1 MSSAEAGLVIGLISG
16 VISIIEA
23 TKTVYDAAKD
33 AKDQPEA
40 FGQVAARLPIV
51 TEILRSAEERASAL
65 EETALEALEHT
76 LESCKAKAEN
86 LKTIFQEVIRKDD
99 DKWYDRYKKA
109 LSTLGNGDEVECLM
123 EGILKDI
130 QVLICERLKGAA
142 IEAQVKEIEEAIN
155 QMNEMPCSL
164 PDDARAVQMP
174 PVSNRED
181 HDGTW
186 NYLRAGIERIMRSP
200 ENSVGYVEMYM
211 GLYTAVHNY
220 CTFQKAVSGG
230 AHRGAHLSGGELY
243 QRLARYLASYL
254 EDLVKSRSDAGET
267 VLAFYIREWDR
278 YRAGAK
284 VINHIFRFL
293 NRHWVKRQWD
303 EGYRDVFDVYTLH
316 LVQWREVAFA
326 KLHRDVMEAV
336 LKMVERQRNGE
347 TIEHGLIKSIVDSF
361 VMVGVNETDPTKTT
375 LEIYRHYF
383 ETPFLDATKKFYQ
396 NESKQFVADNGVV
409 EYIKKAEAWLYEE
422 DERVKM
428 YLDPNIADPLRR
440 ICNTALI
447 VDHETL
453 LRGEFQSLLDN
464 DQVDDIARMYNLLSR
479 ISGGLDSLPTKIR
492 DTNGMVL
499 LWDADREAWM
509 QELVDD
515 IRIENKEREVANSD
529 SGYAS
534 GTYRQCNTVDT
545 YAKSKLAGIAEA
557 SKSQERAW
565 LGCRADAAD
574 PLSIGLYDK
583 DTAYSPSE
591 TPSLPPLRSKIYID
605 DLASQ
610 LFRTVSS
617 QKPDQETLNRISRE
631 LPDLLRAF
639 SLKIGYRATLTQ
651 CHVAYFLHKY
661 RGHIQQSFEDM
672 FPLEPFSKVNV
683 IDSSDAEDY
692 KIARYFEGLGLAV
705 DPLEEE
711 DSEYQHLPPAV
722 ADRASPAGSD
732 HNGDTEDNIEP
743 PEPTPYRD
751 SVLGSPAFN
760 WLITTLLTEVSLTR
774 QRADVMRSIRNQ
786 ILSTLPSSHEV
797 SRKKSSREYRA
808 TFEIDWDPLSFV
820 KEQKYQESPDEAIKR
835 SITLTGS
842 PEDAQALTTGQYLA
856 QTWPTSGAEVMRI
869 VAEVIRNPDH
879 HASGTLPDGTELQ
892 TRIDGGKFTVYA
904 TGIADSLAEVAQ
916 QFAWLG
922 SALRSSPFESG
933 IAMCSPAIRNPSLK
947 NIAPQGKASDS
958 EPYAEIS
965 CIIEFDI
972 QKPLNSAQ
980 GGAGH
985 CWHSMFRN
993 PVMVKGYPIMAKHKT
1008 GLGLE

>member
-1 MSSAEAGLVIGLISG
+1 
-16 VISIIEA
+16 
-23 TKTVYDAAKD
+23 
-33 AKDQPEA
+33 
-40 FGQVAARLPIV
+40 
-51 TEILRSAEERASAL
+51 
-65 EETALEALEHT
+65 
-76 LESCKAKAEN
+76 
-86 LKTIFQEVIRKDD
+86 
-99 DKWYDRYKKA
+99 
-109 LSTLGNGDEVECLM
+109 
-123 EGILKDI
+123 
-130 QVLICERLKGAA
+130 
-142 IEAQVKEIEEAIN
+142 
-155 QMNEMPCSL
+155 
-164 PDDARAVQMP
+164 
-174 PVSNRED
+174 
-181 HDGTW
+181 
-186 NYLRAGIERIMRSP
+186 MRSP